1 MSQHK
6 DAQQPK
12 SMVYKLIEMVFV
24 LAKFHEINLY
34 TLTKKFAGFSL
45 LLTFVEDA
53 TKNAHDK
60 ANLTAPQ
67 PSEYP
72 GHNLTRE
79 VMEYIDDEIDY

>member
-34 TLTKKFAGFSL
+34 TLTK
-45 LLTFVEDA
+45 
-53 TKNAHDK
+53 
-60 ANLTAPQ
+60 NLPF
-67 PSEYP
+67 
-72 GHNLTRE
+72 GCIKGRG
-79 VMEYIDDEIDY
+79 